1 MKENIILYGATGYS
15 GSLIAREAKKS
26 GLKLILAGRNEKKL
40 HILSKETGF
49 PCKLNDLPGFT
60 FSVTGSKLKII

>member
-40 HILSKETGF
+40 EILSKETGS
-49 PCKLNDLPGFT
+49 NQNAT
-60 FSVTGSKLKII
+60 R